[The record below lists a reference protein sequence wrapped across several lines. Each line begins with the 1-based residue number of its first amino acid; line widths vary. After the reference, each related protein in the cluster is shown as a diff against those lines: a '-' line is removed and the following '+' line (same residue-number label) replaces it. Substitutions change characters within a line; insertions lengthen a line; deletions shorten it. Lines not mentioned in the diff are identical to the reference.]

1 MNFFFRILFTVSI
14 LIPLKSEGQLSTFS
28 DLHRDSISISEII
41 EISDKLFVRVSGTN
55 GWEYYQIDTSGNS
68 TLLLDGQGEDSPL
81 LNITFTNLDNRFLQV
96 SGLRDTLSGRFS
108 DDSLYFSSATYKWP
122 ELTLESLHIDTTQ
135 YFFELGTDGTLWGQ
149 YETKSKAYVN
159 NYVFTQFGGD
169 YQLDVYRFNKHNLS
183 TSKFTIPKELIG
195 NFRDA
200 SAASDTAL
208 YFSNAGATR
217 IFQYDADDGSPER
230 IAELTTWDTITGTNL
245 TGFYSEPAIAV
256 FDSSLYVYTTCFILD
271 PTTPDIGDG
280 TTAMNLMRFKPD
292 LSGWERVVV
301 DSQIYD
307 NRVLRPAFFN
317 KGASVSPGGER
328 LFLCAFGAT
337 EARDTMR
344 WYVHVIGDDFE
355 RIADYEIKLPFT
367 SQTRPSLGGIYALK
381 NGGAIL
387 YGQDNGILLM
397 YRIDPDSGFIS
408 DAIEIPLRQAVS
420 DQPFAYPNPA
430 PVSGRVTIDQDAVIK
445 GAELLFIQNEAGQL
459 VGQYSIEQLTNRTL
473 TLPSTAGIY
482 ILSVL
487 SEQGELIQQQRVF
500 KP

>member
-1 MNFFFRILFTVSI
+1 MNNYTLLIIIIIFSLSLNAQIIDFSELHESSGRIN
-14 LIPLKSEGQLSTFS
+14 
-28 DLHRDSISISEII
+28 EII
-41 EISDKLFVRVSGTN
+41 EVDEDLFVMISANNSWNYYKIDSTGTATLIFNNEGEDTPFLNISYSNLDNQFIRVSGLK
-55 GWEYYQIDTSGNS
+55 DT
-68 TLLLDGQGEDSPL
+68 
-81 LNITFTNLDNRFLQV
+81 TFD
-96 SGLRDTLSGRFS
+96 RFS
-108 DDSLYFSSATYKWP
+108 LDSLYFTSATYKWP
-122 ELTLESLHIDTTQ
+122 ELTLESLQIDTTH
-135 YFFELGTDGTLWGQ
+135 YFFEIGTDGTLWGQ
-149 YETKSKAYVN
+149 YETESKSYVN
-159 NYVFTQFGGD
+159 NYAFTQFGGD
-169 YQLDVYRFNKHNLS
+169 YQLDVYRFYKQSLS

-245 TGFYSEPAIAV
+245 TGFYSEPAIAA
-256 FDSSLYVYTTCFILD
+256 FDSSLYVYTTSFILD

-280 TTAMNLMRFKPD
+280 FTAMSLMRFRPD
-292 LSGWERVVV
+292 LTGWERVVV
-301 DSQIYD
+301 DTQRYD

-408 DAIEIPLRQAVS
+408 DAIEIPLHQTVS
-420 DQPFAYPNPA
+420 DQLFAYPNPT
-430 PVSGRVTIDQDAVIK
+430 PVSGQVTIDQDAMIK
-445 GAELLFIQNEAGQL
+445 GAELLFIQNVTGQL
-459 VGQYSIEQLTNRTL
+459 VGQYSIEELTNSTL
-473 TLPSTAGIY
+473 TLPSPAGIY

-487 SEQGELIQQQRVF
+487 SEHGQLIQQQRVI